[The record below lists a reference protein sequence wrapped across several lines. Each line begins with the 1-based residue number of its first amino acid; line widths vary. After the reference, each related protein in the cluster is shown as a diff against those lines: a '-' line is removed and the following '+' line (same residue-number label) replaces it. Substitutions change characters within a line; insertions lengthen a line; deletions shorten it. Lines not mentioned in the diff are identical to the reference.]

1 MDAPACACH
10 DSTHPTSEPAMRPHR
25 RHIPRGL
32 AAATLSI
39 LIALQL
45 GACSKPAGD
54 GAATATD
61 APATTAAATPAPA
74 PATAPALSACELVTA
89 AEMSTIMGTELNA
102 TPSPPRGTR
111 TECTYMPK
119 EGAASY
125 AILTIEPGEGEA
137 AMQGLGVAG
146 NIDPALARSLEGIGD
161 QAVMNGEM
169 LNVRSG
175 ADLLQITLSGVDDVP
190 GRARRVFDTLRA
202 KR

>member
-1 MDAPACACH
+1 
-10 DSTHPTSEPAMRPHR
+10 MRTHR
-25 RHIPRGL
+25 RHILRAL
-32 AAATLSI
+32 AVPTLST
-39 LIALQL
+39 LLALQL

-54 GAATATD
+54 TAAAPAAD
-61 APATTAAATPAPA
+61 APATTAAATPASA
-74 PATAPALSACELVTA
+74 PAATPALSACELVTA

-119 EGAASY
+119 AGPASY
-125 AILTIEPGEGEA
+125 AILAIAPGEGEA

-169 LNVRSG
+169 LNVRRG
-175 ADLLQITLSGVDDVP
+175 ADLVQITLSGVDDVP
-190 GRARRVFDTLRA
+190 GRARRVFETLRA

>member
-1 MDAPACACH
+1 VDAPAGACH
-10 DSTHPTSEPAMRPHR
+10 DSLHPAIEPDMRTHR
-25 RHIPRGL
+25 RHILRAL
-32 AAATLSI
+32 AVPTLST
-39 LIALQL
+39 LLALQL

-54 GAATATD
+54 SAATD
-61 APATTAAATPAPA
+61 APATTAAATPASA
-74 PATAPALSACELVTA
+74 PAATPALSACELVTA
-89 AEMSTIMGTELNA
+89 AEISTIMGTELNA

-119 EGAASY
+119 AGAASY
-125 AILTIEPGEGEA
+125 AILAIAPGEGEA

-169 LNVRSG
+169 LNVRRG
-175 ADLLQITLSGVDDVP
+175 ADLVQITLSGVDDVP
-190 GRARRVFDTLRA
+190 GRARRVFETLRA